1 MTAATLEGSATS
13 GATSINYSVPV
24 PSRDGVTGAMLC
36 SKSPCAIRQQV
47 K

>member
-1 MTAATLEGSATS
+1 MAAATLEGSATS
-13 GATSINYSVPV
+13 GANYSVPV